1 MQASRAKTCCFSGY
15 RIEKMPFHED
25 DYAAVSALRASL
37 AQSIS
42 DAAAHGYTC
51 FISGMSTGFD
61 LWAAET
67 VLQLREQLSI
77 ELVCA
82 VPYDDHAARFPLYW
96 RRLFNKCLLSAD
108 KVYALSHHYFN
119 GCFAARNRFMVEASS
134 LLICY
139 HDGQPGGTAQTI
151 HMAEQKGLAFI
162 NLAKH
167 SAPHADAEIE

>member
-1 MQASRAKTCCFSGY
+1 MQASRTKTCCFSGY

-25 DYAAVSALRASL
+25 DYAAVSALRAL
-37 AQSIS
+37 LTQSITK
-42 DAAAHGYTC
+42 AAALGYSS

-67 VLQLREQLSI
+67 VLQLREDLSI
-77 ELVCA
+77 ELICA

-96 RRLFNKCLLSAD
+96 RRLFNKCLLSAN
-108 KVYALSHHYFN
+108 KVYTLSHHYFN
-119 GCFAARNRFMVEASS
+119 GCFAARNRFMVDASS

-151 HMAEQKGLAFI
+151 QMAEQKGLAFI

-167 SAPHADAEIE
+167 SAADADILIE